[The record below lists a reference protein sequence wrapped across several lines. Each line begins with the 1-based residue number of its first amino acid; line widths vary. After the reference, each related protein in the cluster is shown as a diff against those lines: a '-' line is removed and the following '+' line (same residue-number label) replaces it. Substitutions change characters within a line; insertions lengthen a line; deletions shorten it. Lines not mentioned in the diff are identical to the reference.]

1 MTLFDYLSDHPYWTL
16 IYPLIIAAAIERSG
30 R

>member
-1 MTLFDYLSDHPYWTL
+1 MTLFDYLSAHPYWTL
-16 IYPLIIAAAIERSG
+16 IYLLIIAAAIERSG